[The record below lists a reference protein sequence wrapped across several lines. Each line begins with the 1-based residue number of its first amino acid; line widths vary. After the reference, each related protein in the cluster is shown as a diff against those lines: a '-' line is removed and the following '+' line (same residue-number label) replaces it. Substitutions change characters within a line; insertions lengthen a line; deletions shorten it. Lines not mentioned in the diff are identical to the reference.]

1 MTPAIYQEWK
11 QHQSLF
17 AKKWLRCMIAKKKMI
32 TGINLTDSEI
42 KQLRENIEEFDTSS
56 NKVKAMLKDVHLLEA
71 ALATDCVVISSDETV
86 RHLFSDLSQQL
97 VSVKGIAWVNPTKVL
112 ESTIDWL
119 ENGANV
125 ESLRQLGHVEN
136 DDRSK

>member
-1 MTPAIYQEWK
+1 
-11 QHQSLF
+11 
-17 AKKWLRCMIAKKKMI
+17 
-32 TGINLTDSEI
+32 LTDSEI